1 MNDEHNKQ
9 IPEYDENLS
18 VVNWD
23 NLNEI
28 GFDELVSAIL
38 NIDGSAQTSAVK
50 AINRMQTMRNWF
62 IGYYIVEYE
71 QKGKERATYG
81 AGLLKKLEK
90 RVARKGLTET
100 LFKWSR
106 TFYRL
111 YPQIRT
117 LVSTAYSIDAP
128 LEKQNSVIS
137 AEFAA
142 IHSNNFFAHATLYP
156 YIEASVRR
164 L

>member
-38 NIDGSAQTSAVK
+38 NIDGSAQTSAV
-50 AINRMQTMRNWF
+50 N
-62 IGYYIVEYE
+62 

-111 YPQIRT
+111 YPQIERLSLLRILLT
-117 LVSTAYSIDAP
+117 LQKVH
-128 LEKQNSVIS
+128 Q
-137 AEFAA
+137 
-142 IHSNNFFAHATLYP
+142 
-156 YIEASVRR
+156 
-164 L
+164 